1 MLSLDSCVFFNFL
14 KLLSWFITLLSK
26 LSAKPVHSI
35 FKIHP
40 DLTISHDLHCIWKN
54 VIGAQSYAA
63 LCNLM
68 NCSPPGSTV
77 LRILQARIL
86 EWVPFPSP
94 GDLPDPGIK
103 SGSPTLQ
110 ADSLSFESPGKPLAQ
125 TVNSSLNNWRN
136 FPLISQFP
144 SSFLLIF
151 YPE

>member
-1 MLSLDSCVFFNFL
+1 MFSLDSCVFFNFL
-14 KLLSWFITLLSK
+14 KLRSWFITLLSK
-26 LSAKPVHSI
+26 LSAT

-40 DLTISHDLHCIWKN
+40 DFTISHDLHCIWKK
-54 VIGAQSYAA
+54 VIVAHSYPA

-77 LRILQARIL
+77 LRPLQARIL

-94 GDLPDPGIK
+94 GDLPDLGIK

-110 ADSLSFESPGKPLAQ
+110 AGSLSSESPGKPLAQ

-144 SSFLLIF
+144 FSFLLIF